1 MRSTFIPNGEIQD
14 RLKACGKTIIF
25 LTLCTHNENPCRCG
39 FGVHALSSLCS
50 SSTLRNFRWCPS
62 VPASKHSTV
71 PSSLVAGT
79 CYEYSDTFGGLFQFP
94 GAGGAVSICSQ
105 PRGLRP
111 SDRAT
116 RLWPLPSKVAVAC
129 VCSRGKDGVHGGDC
143 DFHRDLPR
151 ETGTGRPGRG
161 TESRHRV
168 PRLWGQSNWK
178 PTQSFRVHPLL
189 PFLSIA

>member
-1 MRSTFIPNGEIQD
+1 MWKNNYFSYSAHTT
-14 RLKACGKTIIF
+14 KT
-25 LTLCTHNENPCRCG
+25 
-39 FGVHALSSLCS
+39 
-50 SSTLRNFRWCPS
+50 
-62 VPASKHSTV
+62 PAAVGLECKHSPHCVAPPHPGISGGALQSRPPSTAV

-105 PRGLRP
+105 PSGLRP
-111 SDRAT
+111 SERAT
-116 RLWPLPSKVAVAC
+116 GLWPLPSKVAVAC